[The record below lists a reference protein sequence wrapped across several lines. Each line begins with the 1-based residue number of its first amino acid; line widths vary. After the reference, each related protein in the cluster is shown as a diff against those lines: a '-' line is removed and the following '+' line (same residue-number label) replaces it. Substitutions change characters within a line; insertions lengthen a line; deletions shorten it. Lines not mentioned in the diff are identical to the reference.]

1 MGGSLSD
8 LQRVLRL
15 IERRPTEVDHKIEAS
30 SLDPIKYTLYTE
42 EQYNIFAQVLETD
55 EVSEYFR
62 KFLIYNEYSEFY
74 NTSMK
79 TSILKRV
86 NREISEEIF
95 DVQTKVKGTE
105 ITLTELRELDELL
118 RLYGRIGVY
127 KREDGTFEFVEP
139 FRYSHDNNKVTIV
152 YSEDGTTAEIIERE
166 LVGHNRL
173 HHSTYIL
180 DGDERKK
187 LKKKSFA
194 QKGRNVSTNF
204 VELEAEYAMPDAIF
218 ELALFHS
225 EIFTALQKEV
235 YSTTPQL
242 FLDEGYL
249 KGLKPTMKR
258 AAYTPVRKMQAT
270 PGDGVKPLFEIY
282 NPDIRDTSYQNA
294 LDMIEG
300 KIANLLGIDKATIT
314 GNATEG
320 TLQNDKSA
328 KTINSYKRAAE
339 TVINAYL
346 ENHGGS
352 IELMSYSLQSR
363 EAIIKNA
370 VLLVNNGIGNNM
382 VTLQELYPTLSKKE
396 LEIMYLKTEIKAGR
410 PLTLDE
416 EELAIKYG
424 LQEEEPEI
432 EEQPLDE
439 EGNPIPQE
447 EDSEEGSVGNNDTTT
462 EKQIENTDKVNTQGV
477 ATAADKI

>member
-1 MGGSLSD
+1 MFPGNQSPGGLSQ

-15 IERRPTEVDHKIEAS
+15 IERRPTEVDHRVEDS
-30 SLDPIKYTLYTE
+30 SLDPIKYTLYSE
-42 EQYNIFAQVLETD
+42 DQFNIFSQALKND
-55 EVSEYFR
+55 EGSDYFR
-62 KFLIYNEYSEFY
+62 RFLIYNEYSQFY
-74 NTSMK
+74 NDSMK

-95 DVQTKVKGTE
+95 DVHTKVKGADLSLVT
-105 ITLTELRELDELL
+105 LRELDELL
-118 RLYGRIGVY
+118 RLYGKVGIY
-127 KREDGTFEFVEP
+127 TKPDGTYEIVEP
-139 FRYSHDNNKVTIV
+139 FRYNIRKNKVTMV

-166 LVGHNRL
+166 MLHNGKL
-173 HHSTYIL
+173 NHTVYSF
-180 DGDERKK
+180 DGDDKVK
-187 LKKKSFA
+187 LKKKSFTE
-194 QKGRNVSTNF
+194 KGRKVNTNF
-204 VELEAEYAMPDAIF
+204 HELKAEYYMPDAIF

-258 AAYTPVRKMQAT
+258 AAYTPVKKVSANAM
-270 PGDGVKPLFEIY
+270 DGVKPLFEIY

-300 KIANLLGIDKATIT
+300 KIANLLGIDKSTVT

-320 TLQNDKSA
+320 TLQNDKTA

-339 TVINAYL
+339 TVINEYL
-346 ENHGGS
+346 KEHNGS

-382 VTLQELYPTLSKKE
+382 VTLEELYPTLSKKE

-410 PLTLDE
+410 PLTKDE

-424 LQEEEPEI
+424 LQVEPEVEEEGDTP
-432 EEQPLDE
+432 E
-439 EGNPIPQE
+439 EG
-447 EDSEEGSVGNNDTTT
+447 GVGNNDTTT
-462 EKQIENTDKVNTQGV
+462 DKQIENADKVNTQGV
-477 ATAADKI
+477 ATAADKV